1 MKIKH
6 VFAVSALALAVG
18 VPAVHAADA
27 QTAAQMNRQDVEK
40 IVHDYLVTN
49 PDVLVE
55 ASQALQKKQQEM
67 LQAQA
72 KSAISQN
79 ATSLAS
85 GQLTI
90 AGNPKGNVTLIE
102 FFDYQCVHCIK
113 MKPVVNQLISK
124 NPNLRVVFKEFPIF
138 GKESEMASRVAI
150 AAAMQG
156 KYKDVQGALFNG
168 EHQLNEDKIMA
179 IAKKAGLN
187 MSKLKADM
195 NSPSVTATLDDSRKL
210 AEAIHLMGTPAFIV
224 MSTPN
229 GQFKPGTES
238 AFIPGAASEAT
249 LQDLIKKASIQ

>member
-6 VFAVSALALAVG
+6 VFAMSALALAIG
-18 VPAVHAADA
+18 VPAAHAAEA
-27 QTAAQMNRQDVEK
+27 QTATQMNKQEIEK

-49 PDVLVE
+49 PDVLIE

-90 AGNPKGNVTLIE
+90 AGNPKGDVTLIE
-102 FFDYQCVHCIK
+102 YFDYQCVHCIK
-113 MKPVVNQLISK
+113 MKPVVNKLISK

-156 KYKDVQGALFNG
+156 KYMSIQSALFNG
-168 EHQLNEDKIMA
+168 EHHLSEDKIMA
-179 IAKKAGLN
+179 IAKKTGLN
-187 MSKLKADM
+187 MSKLKTDI
-195 NSPSVTATLDDSRKL
+195 NSPTVTATLEDSRKL

-238 AFIPGAASEAT
+238 AFIPGAASEET
-249 LQDLIKKASIQ
+249 LQDLIKKASIL

>member
-1 MKIKH
+1 MNIKN
-6 VFAVSALALAVG
+6 VFAISALALAVG
-18 VPAVHAADA
+18 VSAAHAADA
-27 QTAAQMNRQDVEK
+27 HTTAPINKQDVEK

-49 PDVLVE
+49 PDVLIE

-79 ATSLAS
+79 ATALAN

-150 AAAMQG
+150 AAAMQD
-156 KYKDVQGALFNG
+156 KYIHVQGALFNG

-187 MSKLKADM
+187 MNKIKTDM
-195 NSPSVTATLDDSRKL
+195 NSPTVTATLEDSRKL

-229 GQFKPGTES
+229 GQFKVGTES
-238 AFIPGAASEAT
+238 AFIPGAASEET
-249 LQDLIKKASIQ
+249 LQDLIKKAAMQ